1 MFIASFK
8 KSEHCTCFTTF
19 KSFFCT
25 KEYKAGSLPEI
36 TIVKHRSV
44 CETTRKKSLK

>member
-19 KSFFCT
+19 KSFFFT
-25 KEYKAGSLPEI
+25 KEYKAGSWHEI
-36 TIVKHRSV
+36 TIIKHRSAW
-44 CETTRKKSLK
+44 ETTWKKSLK